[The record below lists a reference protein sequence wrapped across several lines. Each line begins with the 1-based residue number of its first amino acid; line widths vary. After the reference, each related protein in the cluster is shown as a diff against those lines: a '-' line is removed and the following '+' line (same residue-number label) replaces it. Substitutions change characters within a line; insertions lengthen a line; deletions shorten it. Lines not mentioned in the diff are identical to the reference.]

1 MREDTERTASVP
13 LERPV
18 KTSPTTGSTGA
29 PHPTTLH
36 GPVESPR
43 TLANAPTTPPLLDAE
58 ARQPETRP
66 CWRAWSQRAPYT
78 PTRSAITTN
87 RRTSIVSTAKPHL
100 GTPMGTSAVDQK
112 HGDREMNTH

>member
-1 MREDTERTASVP
+1 MREEPERTASVP

-87 RRTSIVSTAKPHL
+87 QIGRASC
-100 GTPMGTSAVDQK
+100 
-112 HGDREMNTH
+112 RERV